1 MWSAPLPNKAIFW
14 PLLPDELSPDERQ
27 TRVFSYNDSGDFA
40 LLNFGAVLMGLQ
52 GAGTGMLDRGIEK
65 YKREEEL
72 WEMKASASQSN
83 PLADQPQIL
92 QLLD

>member
-1 MWSAPLPNKAIFW
+1 MNFPRMKGKHGCFRIM
-14 PLLPDELSPDERQ
+14 
-27 TRVFSYNDSGDFA
+27 TRVTL

-83 PLADQPQIL
+83 PLAYQLQIL